1 MQIAAHCNIFG
12 RGFSEKKLEV
22 IFNAHSD
29 ILTNPVSVE
38 TLAKV
43 KQIEKKTA
51 QAFLDHIDEF
61 KEFLAATN
69 LTHKM
74 DTALA
79 APAISVSTDHVL
91 YGKNIVF
98 TGFRNKELEA
108 KLKAIGAKVT
118 TSVNKKTHV
127 LLVKSKD
134 DDSSKIEE
142 AKKLQIEIMTPDEFI
157 AKYDM

>member
-1 MQIAAHCNIFG
+1 M
-12 RGFSEKKLEV
+12 EV
-22 IFNAHSD
+22 IFTAHSD

-38 TLAKV
+38 TLSKV

-61 KEFLAATN
+61 KEFLTATN

-74 DTALA
+74 DASETEKIAEE
-79 APAISVSTDHVL
+79 PVTTDHVL

-108 KLKAIGAKVT
+108 KLKTIGAKVT
-118 TSVNKKTHV
+118 TSINKKTHT

-134 DDSSKIEE
+134 EESLKVEE
-142 AKKLQIEIMTPDEFI
+142 AKKLSVEIMTADEFI
-157 AKYDM
+157 AKYEINM